1 MEEFEEKIE
10 ALGQQ
15 EEEENKSETWI
26 SNLVKEYAK
35 VNSENTR
42 SGLEGLNIG
51 IVYQGGITCGAID
64 EPTKSSKTI
73 NERVITNFRNK
84 NVVIARFC
92 DKNEALS

>member
-1 MEEFEEKIE
+1 MTQRQKKTTTIIIAQLLSAASEQFETANAFLAAGLEEFEEKIE

-42 SGLEGLNIG
+42 NELGGLKIG
-51 IVYQGGITCGAID
+51 IVY
-64 EPTKSSKTI
+64 
-73 NERVITNFRNK
+73 
-84 NVVIARFC
+84 
-92 DKNEALS
+92 